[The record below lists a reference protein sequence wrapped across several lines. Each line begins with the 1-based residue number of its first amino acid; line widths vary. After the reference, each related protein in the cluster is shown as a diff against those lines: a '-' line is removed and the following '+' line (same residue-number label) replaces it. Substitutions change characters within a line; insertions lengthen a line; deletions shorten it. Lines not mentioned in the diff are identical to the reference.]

1 MNKLSDK
8 NFILIILIIVLVAY
22 LVVFIGIDIS
32 NEIDKFKC
40 ISDEAL
46 AYADSYDIES
56 GNYDYAYM
64 ICEDDYILNDS
75 SINVLL
81 VLNTNKIICDYS
93 IQNNGFDDYFINELN
108 TDKWNISLGCLHYGD
123 DLEFHITLDLS
134 NNSSITASLYAIYN
148 EYGIFVS
155 GFSKEDALEK
165 YINYALE
172 YLLITEWDA
181 DKIRVQN
188 LYKNEPYQEDVT
200 INNNLLV
207 KNTLNTNST
216 SNVGDTEIYGI
227 LRWSEGITENDP
239 THPLR
244 GVKVEIRDSDTI
256 GSKLLGTVYTDN
268 GGNYS
273 LKFNNDS
280 SVLENG
286 GYDLFLRV
294 YAGDDNAYVVKGDGI
309 TRYYIDSQHT
319 AHQDVLTGSSTSIN
333 LTFKMTSDERK
344 AMQISQ
350 ALLTARDFAKEMK
363 NAVPTSVKVRYPYG
377 TDGCYY
383 NNDNGMITI
392 TGVARNTTNVPE
404 SYASWDVIMH
414 EYGHHMS
421 YELDIIDSP
430 GGRHAVDINML
441 DHYMSDQTEDVHDYD
456 CAGKCARHRGDEPIS
471 KTNAKEEAFKL
482 IWSEAWA
489 TTFAFVAQEYYA
501 TLISDISTVCNSM
514 YDAYNFSKP
523 YDYATNARDIQLGE
537 YSEVAVYSTLWDLL
551 EIFVN
556 NEEASTEAEKLEEGI
571 KKWWDITTISQV
583 YIFSDFIT
591 NFYEQYPEYIG
602 DIGYALEEYNIAATM
617 SVDEDDIVELNTTMT
632 SFDIEYSIDTS
643 DIEYY
648 KPDKFY
654 VTVFSEDYS
663 EYYTS
668 PLLTSDTYT
677 ISSTTFAMVKTF
689 VGETVH
695 IAFRTIQ
702 SGASPGYSNVAQ
714 GVFTG
719 PYYSHVIDVPKRI
732 FTTSVSN
739 DKVTITGTYCDIVGN
754 MTIPEKIDG
763 KTVTA
768 IGDNA
773 FSYQVDLKNVYFE
786 NYSTVTSIGHSA
798 FAYCA
803 ELTLIRIP
811 DNVEEIKDSTFAW
824 CENLLWTYGG
834 DGMTRIGNFA
844 FYETRL
850 PGLFTIEPS
859 VKTIGQSAFYNSD
872 LPENFYLPANTQ
884 LETLGNYAF
893 SGNGDLKSLV
903 LSDDV
908 ETIGDYCFQNC
919 DNLTIY
925 TEYTSKP
932 TGWSNSWNSSNRTAV
947 WGCTLSGDK
956 SYVISFAKSFSN
968 PSNTVVPNGI
978 SNPYRKDYTFGGWY
992 TTSDFSGTKYDDIL
1006 SAPNGILYAKW
1017 TQESC
1022 VAEGTLITLANGSQV
1037 AVEDLTGNEQL
1048 LVWNM
1053 LTGEF
1058 DVAPILFIDSDS
1070 VMQYEIIE
1078 LTFSDGTQ
1086 VKVIDEH
1093 AFFDVNLNKYVFLR
1107 EDAYQYIGHYFNKQG
1122 YDGDGNMIWTTV
1134 QLVDVDIYTET
1145 TTAWSPVTYGHLCYY
1160 VNGMLSMP
1168 GATQGFINIFEVDT
1182 ETMRY
1187 DMTAYNNDIN
1197 TYGLFTYEEFCLEV
1211 IEIPEVIF
1219 NAFNG
1224 QYLKVAIGKNLI
1236 DEEGIIQLVE
1246 RYSEFF

>member
-1 MNKLSDK
+1 MKNNVKAVKSILFVGIFVIVGFIFF
-8 NFILIILIIVLVAY
+8 NFIFSLGVPSLYDKTAHAEEDINENVEVDNLEILYNDEEQQSTYSTDDTSTASQIQLVWVDDFDKEHPLAYTRVQSPTSGTYYTDGNGYLPVEMVANVTSTFDLTIYSAGVRTSVSSAANYISYVSVKRNLTVTQQII
-22 LVVFIGIDIS
+22 
-32 NEIDKFKC
+32 EID
-40 ISDEAL
+40 E
-46 AYADSYDIES
+46 
-56 GNYDYAYM
+56 
-64 ICEDDYILNDS
+64 
-75 SINVLL
+75 
-81 VLNTNKIICDYS
+81 T
-93 IQNNGFDDYFINELN
+93 
-108 TDKWNISLGCLHYGD
+108 
-123 DLEFHITLDLS
+123 
-134 NNSSITASLYAIYN
+134 
-148 EYGIFVS
+148 YGIF
-155 GFSKEDALEK
+155 
-165 YINYALE
+165 
-172 YLLITEWDA
+172 W
-181 DKIRVQN
+181 
-188 LYKNEPYQEDVT
+188 
-200 INNNLLV
+200 
-207 KNTLNTNST
+207 
-216 SNVGDTEIYGI
+216 
-227 LRWSEGITENDP
+227 
-239 THPLR
+239 
-244 GVKVEIRDSDTI
+244 
-256 GSKLLGTVYTDN
+256 
-268 GGNYS
+268 
-273 LKFNNDS
+273 
-280 SVLENG
+280 
-286 GYDLFLRV
+286 
-294 YAGDDNAYVVKGDGI
+294 
-309 TRYYIDSQHT
+309 
-319 AHQDVLTGSSTSIN
+319 
-333 LTFKMTSDERK
+333 K
-344 AMQISQ
+344 ASQISQ
-350 ALLTARDFAKEMK
+350 ALIFADMFAKEMNGTAMDSIK
-363 NAVPTSVKVRYPYG
+363 ALYPYDIG
-377 TDGCYY
+377 TNYDD
-383 NNDNGMITI
+383 NDEMIYLLGT
-392 TGVARNTTNVPE
+392 NTDDE
-404 SYASWDVIMH
+404 YADWDVIMH
-414 EYGHHMS
+414 EYGHHVQ
-421 YELDIIDSP
+421 YQLGIIDSSH
-430 GGRHAVDINML
+430 GWHRSTINMI
-441 DHYMSDQTEDVHDYD
+441 DHYMLDSYTNLGNNNCGGE
-456 CAGKCARHRGDEPIS
+456 CARHRSNYPID
-471 KTNAKEEAFKL
+471 KEDAK
-482 IWSEAWA
+482 
-489 TTFAFVAQEYYA
+489 
-501 TLISDISTVCNSM
+501 
-514 YDAYNFSKP
+514 
-523 YDYATNARDIQLGE
+523 
-537 YSEVAVYSTLWDLL
+537 
-551 EIFVN
+551 
-556 NEEASTEAEKLEEGI
+556 EEGI
-571 KKWWDITTISQV
+571 KIAWAEAWPTIFGELAQQYYANELSNIVGVADGIYSDYANIPNVDYDMYAYDEISSYLGEGCEGSVMAVLWDLYDGGNEDDDLLNFAYQDWWDITTISQT
-583 YIFSDFIT
+583 YTFSDFIA

-643 DIEYY
+643 VMTYY

-677 ISSTTFAMVKTF
+677 ISSTTFAMVKNF

-732 FTTSVSN
+732 FTTSVLS
-739 DKVTITGTYCDIVGN
+739 DSEVMITGTYCDIVGN
-754 MTIPEKIDG
+754 ITIPETIDG
-763 KTVTA
+763 KFVTA

-773 FSYQVDLKNVYFE
+773 FSDQVNLKCVYFE
-786 NYSTVTSIGHSA
+786 DYSTDMSIGHSA
-798 FAYCA
+798 FAYCE
-803 ELTLIRIP
+803 ELTIIRIP
-811 DNVEEIKDSTFAW
+811 GNVAEIKDSTFAW
-824 CENLLWTYGG
+824 CGEMIWTYSGES
-834 DGMTRIGNFA
+834 MTRIGNFA
-844 FYETRL
+844 FYETKL
-850 PGLFTIEPS
+850 PALNTIASS
-859 VKTIGQSAFYNSD
+859 VTTIGQSAFYNSGLIESFH
-872 LPENFYLPANTQ
+872 LPENSQ
-884 LETLGNYAF
+884 LTTLGKWAF
-893 SGNGDLKSLV
+893 SDNGELKSLV
-903 LSDDV
+903 LSERV
-908 ETIGDYCFQNC
+908 TSIGDYCFQNC

-925 TEYTSKP
+925 TKHSSKP
-932 TGWSNSWNSSNRTAV
+932 TGWSNSWNSSNRPVV
-947 WGCTLSGDK
+947 WGCTLSSDK
-956 SYVISFAKSFSN
+956 SYVVSFTKSASN
-968 PSNTVVPNGI
+968 PSNATATNGI
-978 SNPYRKDYTFGGWY
+978 TEPYRFGYDFGGWY

-1078 LTFSDGTQ
+1078 LTFSGGTQ

-1224 QYLKVAIGKNLI
+1224 QYLKVAMGKNLI
-1236 DEEGIIQLVE
+1236 DEEGILLLVE